1 MNQKSPKKIISIC
14 GSYGKTTLKEI
25 LSQVLSVR
33 FNVLETVGNENTPLG
48 ISKLVDKL
56 TAKHDILLLEF
67 GEFVVGDIAG
77 LCKLFLPNIGIITG
91 INTQHHERM
100 GGIENAIK
108 CMFEMALFCEILILN
123 IDDQNVADNWQNLVK
138 KDQQVWF
145 YSSQNDSQ
153 SSLWFQKAE
162 FDKENLSWK
171 VIIPK
176 ENLQNIQNPEKSEIL
191 ENLEN
196 TNLTQNSVSN
206 LEKNTE
212 KNTENSQNEN
222 MENQGNSG
230 QNFSQKSSL
239 NTNSN
244 SLENQG
250 KTATIISSQ
259 KNMPNLRP
267 KLTDLIL
274 PKTQQTR
281 KNKNLETLENFENI
295 ENSKI
300 LETFEINILGE
311 YAVGNLICAVII
323 GKNLGMTD
331 LEIRKGLRNV
341 SPIKH
346 RLEPIW
352 NENSGVL
359 VIDDSYSGNID
370 GVLEAIE
377 VLDRL
382 K

>member
-222 MENQGNSG
+222 MENQG
-230 QNFSQKSSL
+230 
-239 NTNSN
+239 
-244 SLENQG
+244 

-259 KNMPNLRP
+259 KNTPNLRP

-281 KNKNLETLENFENI
+281 QSKNLETLENSENI
-295 ENSKI
+295 ENSEI